1 MNNERFQALAAAYGA
16 TVSRWPIAERGA
28 ARWFAF
34 RHRRSSEDILLEARR
49 LDRIL
54 QRSTSPQLGVEL
66 RGALIEGAR
75 CLRETTEERR
85 SWFGTFLGMGLAA
98 ACAAGIGAGFV
109 IAPLTANDALTS
121 PADPVEVAASAL
133 GNPTDLGDG

>member
-34 RHRRSSEDILLEARR
+34 RHRRSSEDILVEARR

-54 QRSTSPQLGVEL
+54 QRSASPQLGVEL

-75 CLRETTEERR
+75 CLRETAEERR
-85 SWFGTFLGMGLAA
+85 SWFRTFLGMGLA
-98 ACAAGIGAGFV
+98 AAGIGAGFV